1 MPRFSSSLP
10 SSRSALAVAIVALA
24 ASVLAPVVPSPA
36 RAETTPGGTA
46 EPFTIEVPQEVLDD
60 LDARLARARL
70 PDPIEGVGWGYGTD
84 PAALAELVRYWR
96 EDYDWREHEA
106 RLNELPQFRAEI
118 DAPNGETPGV
128 HFVHVPGTP
137 VEGQDEAVPLLL
149 LHGWPSSFVQFERI
163 IPLLT
168 DPTAHGLSGPAFD
181 VVAPSLVGFGFS
193 DAATRPG
200 MSVPAMA
207 PMMHELMTEVLG
219 YERYGIRSSDL
230 RAGIAAQMALR
241 YPDAVIG
248 SHTGGTSPLL
258 WFAPADLTAE
268 EQAFVETARAW
279 DQAEMAYFKQQATK
293 PLTLAA
299 ALNDS
304 PAGMLSWIVEKFHRW
319 SDIEEPDGTRDLAN
333 RFTPDELLT
342 NATIYWVTETIGPSA
357 TLYLESTR
365 DLGEQGVPQVPIAHF
380 MPANDMF
387 ETPLSWVEKT
397 ARVDRYTASDEG
409 GHFPEWE
416 VPETVAS
423 DLMGFFGP
431 DGEANAVSPDAS
443 GAAN

>member
-1 MPRFSSSLP
+1 MPTPRFSLFAAARTIASATTLAVVLSAPLAP
-10 SSRSALAVAIVALA
+10 PALAQTV
-24 ASVLAPVVPSPA
+24 
-36 RAETTPGGTA
+36 PGGTA
-46 EPFTIEVPQEVLDD
+46 EPFTIDVPDEVLED
-60 LDARLARARL
+60 LDARLANTRL
-70 PDPIEGVGWGYGTD
+70 PEPIEGVGWGYGTD

-106 RLNELPQFRAEI
+106 RLNELPQFKAPIE
-118 DAPNGETPGV
+118 APNGETLGV

-163 IPLLT
+163 IPLLA
-168 DPTAHGLSGPAFD
+168 DPAAHGLPGPAFD

-193 DAATRPG
+193 DASTMPG
-200 MSVPAMA
+200 MSAPAMA
-207 PMMHELMTEVLG
+207 PMMHELMTGVLG
-219 YERYGIRSSDL
+219 YESYGIRSSDL
-230 RAGIAAQMALR
+230 GAGIAAQMTIR
-241 YPDAVIG
+241 YPDAILG

-258 WFAPADLTAE
+258 WFVPDDLTEE
-268 EQAFVETARAW
+268 EQAFVETAQAW

-304 PAGMLSWIVEKFHRW
+304 PAGMLSWIIEKFHRW
-319 SDIEEPDGTRDLAN
+319 SDIEGPDGVRDLAN

-342 NATIYWVTETIGPSA
+342 NATIYWVTESIGPSI

-365 DLGEQGVPQVPIAHF
+365 DFGVQGQPGAPVAHL
-380 MPANDMF
+380 MSPKDMF
-387 ETPLSWVEKT
+387 PTPRSWTEKT
-397 ARVDRYTASDEG
+397 NRVDRYTAIEEG
-409 GHFPEWE
+409 GHFLEWE
-416 VPETVAS
+416 VPEIVAS

-431 DGEANAVSPDAS
+431 DGEARPN
-443 GAAN
+443 GEAN

>member
-1 MPRFSSSLP
+1 MT
-10 SSRSALAVAIVALA
+10 ALRPVLL
-24 ASVLAPVVPSPA
+24 SVLLALGFPA
-36 RAETTPGGTA
+36 AAQTVPGGTA
-46 EPFTIEVPQEVLDD
+46 EPFTIDVPDEVLDD
-60 LDARLARARL
+60 LNGRLAAARL
-70 PDPIEGVGWGYGTD
+70 PAPIEGVGWGYGTD
-84 PAALAELVRYWR
+84 PAALTELVRHWR
-96 EDYDWREHEA
+96 EDYNWRAHEA
-106 RLNELPQFRAEI
+106 RLNEWPQFIAEI
-118 DAPNGETPGV
+118 DAPNGETLGV

-137 VEGQDEAVPLLL
+137 VDGQGEAIPLLL
-149 LHGWPSSFVQFERI
+149 LHGWPSSFVQFEEI

-168 DPTAHGLSGPAFD
+168 DPAAHGLPGPAFD

-207 PMMHELMTEVLG
+207 PMFHELMTEVLG

-230 RAGIAAQMALR
+230 GAGVAAQMVLR
-241 YPDAVIG
+241 EPGAILG

-258 WFAPADLTAE
+258 WFVPEDLTAE
-268 EQAFVETARAW
+268 EQAFVERAQAW
-279 DQAEMAYFKQQATK
+279 DQAEMAYFKQQATR

-304 PAGMLSWIVEKFHRW
+304 PAGMLSWIVEKFHGW
-319 SDIEEPDGTRDLAN
+319 SDIEGPDGTRDLSRA
-333 RFTPDELLT
+333 FTPDELLT
-342 NATIYWVTETIGPSA
+342 NATIYWATQSIGPSM

-365 DLGEQGVPQVPIAHF
+365 DFGVQGVPEVPVAHF

-387 ETPLSWVEKT
+387 QTPRSWVEKT

-416 VPETVAS
+416 VPKAVAR

-431 DGEANAVSPDAS
+431 EGEALTMDAE
-443 GAAN
+443 